1 MRRKRMTVKKL
12 LNNKGFTLAELV
24 VAFAILAVVMLSVG
38 FAIGTGSR
46 TYGKIAADIN
56 LQYESQLAM
65 SQLQEYIIDCNA
77 CVGVS
82 PDGGSLYIV
91 NKTES
96 GCDIFKFAKKSDGDE
111 LWFYKAAADAFDP
124 AAPDFSAVVFDAGQP
139 MSSYVESFS
148 AAVSVLPDT
157 MKAASVVVTIR
168 YASGGETYN
177 GCQTFALRNKTADIS
192 AAVPLG

>member
-1 MRRKRMTVKKL
+1 MTVKKL

-38 FAIGTGSR
+38 FVIGTGSR
-46 TYGKIAADIN
+46 TYGRIAADIN

-77 CVGVS
+77 GIGVS

-96 GCDIFKFAKKSDGDE
+96 GCDIFKFAKKSDKDE
-111 LWFYKAAADAFDP
+111 IRFYKAAADTFDH
-124 AAPDFSAVVFDAGQP
+124 AAPDFSAVAFDAGQP
-139 MSSYVESFS
+139 MSGYVESFS
-148 AAVSVLPDT
+148 ASVPEVTDA
-157 MKAASVVVTIR
+157 MAAASVIVTIR
-168 YASGGETYN
+168 YAAGGETYN
-177 GCQTFALRNKTADIS
+177 GRQTFALRNRVPDIS
-192 AAVPLG
+192 AGVPLG